1 MPTTNS
7 KRTSKSKT
15 VNVGVVGIGFMG
27 VTHIKAYRQI
37 PGARLAAICDA
48 VRPPENGDLSKIA
61 GNIGSAD
68 PLKLDMTQ
76 VKAYRDFKEVLNNP
90 DIDLVDLC
98 VPTPQH
104 APLVIAA
111 LKAGKHVVCEKPLA
125 RTSAICRDIVKAA
138 RKAKT
143 FFMPAMVVR
152 FWPEWAYAKALIE
165 QPTWGKVLAARF
177 RRVSSPPGWSKS
189 SYFTGSD
196 SGGALLDLH
205 IHDTDFVQFCFGR
218 PRSVFS
224 VGATRFSGA
233 IDHVVTAYQ
242 VAAGIPVTA
251 EGSWIM
257 TEGFGFNMAYTI
269 NFEKGTIDYDL
280 SRGAE
285 AMRLYREGKPPQTMK
300 PGRVDG
306 YVLELKHMIE
316 AIQTG
321 RPPSI
326 VTARDGL
333 SAVEICEAE
342 EKSIKLGR
350 VVTLP

>member
-1 MPTTNS
+1 MPTKNS
-7 KRTSKSKT
+7 KRKSRSKT
-15 VNVGVVGIGFMG
+15 VNVAVVGIGFMG

-48 VRPPENGDLSKIA
+48 VRLPVNGDLSNIT
-61 GNIGSAD
+61 GNVGSAEAV
-68 PLKLDMTQ
+68 KLDMTQ
-76 VKAYRDFKEVLNNP
+76 VKACRDFEDVLTNP

-104 APLVIAA
+104 APLAIAA

-125 RTSAICRDIVKAA
+125 RTSAICREIVKAA
-138 RKAKT
+138 GRAKT

-152 FWPEWAYAKALIE
+152 FWPEWARAKTLIARR
-165 QPTWGKVLAARF
+165 TWGKVLAARF
-177 RRVSSPPGWSKS
+177 RRVSSPPGWSKA
-189 SYFTGSD
+189 SYFSGAD

-233 IDHVVTAYQ
+233 IDHVVTTYQ
-242 VAAGIPVTA
+242 VATGAPVTA

-257 TEGFGFNMAYTI
+257 TDGFGFNMAYTI
-269 NFEKGTIDYDL
+269 NFEKGTLDYDL

-285 AMRLYREGKPPQTMK
+285 AMRIYREGKPPETVK

-306 YVLELKHMIE
+306 YVLELQHMIN
-316 AIQTG
+316 AIRSGT
-321 RPPSI
+321 PPSV
-326 VTARDGL
+326 VTAQDGL

-342 EKSIKLGR
+342 ERSIKLGR
-350 VVTLP
+350 AVKLS